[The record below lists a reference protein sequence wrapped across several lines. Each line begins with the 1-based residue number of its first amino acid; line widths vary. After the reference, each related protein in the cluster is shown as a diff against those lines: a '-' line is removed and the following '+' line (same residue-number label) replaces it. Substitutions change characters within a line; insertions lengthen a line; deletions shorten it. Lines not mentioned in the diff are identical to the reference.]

1 MINNLKEI
9 LVNNGISPSFHRL
22 KIYEY
27 LMSNRT
33 HPSADMIYADI
44 IKYIPTLSKT
54 TIYNTL
60 KTFVEKGIVNSITI
74 ENTEVRYDADV
85 SFHGHFKCQTCQ
97 CLYDIGF
104 DHLLHEKKLGVQ
116 RKIDGHEII
125 EKHVYFKGVCKKCL
139 QN

>member
-1 MINNLKEI
+1 MIDTLKEI
-9 LVNNGISPSFHRL
+9 LINNGISPSYHRL

-27 LMSNRT
+27 LMNNKT
-33 HPSADMIYADI
+33 HPSADKIYADI
-44 IKYIPTLSKT
+44 LKFIPTLSKT

-60 KTFVEKGIVNSITI
+60 KTFVEKGIVASITI

-85 SFHGHFKCQTCQ
+85 SFHGHFKCQACNG
-97 CLYDIGF
+97 LYDIGI
-104 DHLLHEKKLGVQ
+104 DHMQNERKLGTQ
-116 RKIDGHEII
+116 KKIDGHNVL

>member
-1 MINNLKEI
+1 GTLKEI
-9 LVNNGISPSFHRL
+9 LLNNGISPSYHRL

-27 LMSNRT
+27 LMNNRT

-60 KTFVEKGIVNSITI
+60 KTFVEKGIVASVTI

-97 CLYDIGF
+97 CLYDIGP
-104 DHLLHEKKLGVQ
+104 DQLQYEKKLGVQ
-116 RKIDGHEII
+116 
-125 EKHVYFKGVCKKCL
+125 
-139 QN
+139 